1 MESINKICLG
11 ITAIIVIASVGYMIG
26 FSVKCN
32 VDNNKNEIILNYNNK
47 LDSIKTEIIKRDSI
61 IIELKNNI
69 KHDTEQAY
77 KDSYNDAINKFY
89 KLTSS
94 NKNK

>member
-1 MESINKICLG
+1 MEKVNKVCLYLV
-11 ITAIIVIASVGYMIG
+11 TLIVIATISYTIG
-26 FSVKCN
+26 FAVKCDIDYN
-32 VDNNKNEIILNYNNK
+32 QNKFISNYNNK
-47 LDSIKTEIIKRDSI
+47 LDSIKTEIAKRDSI
-61 IIELKNNI
+61 IIKLKSNI

-77 KDSYNDAINKFY
+77 KDSYNDAVNKFY